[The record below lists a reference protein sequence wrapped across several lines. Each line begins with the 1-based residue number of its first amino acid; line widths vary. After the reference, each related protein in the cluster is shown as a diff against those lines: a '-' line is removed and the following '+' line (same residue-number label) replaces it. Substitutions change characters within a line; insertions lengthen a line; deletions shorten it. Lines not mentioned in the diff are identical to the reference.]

1 MVIDCILRSVE
12 LLYFI
17 GSYFT
22 LHEKREL
29 ELTSFLLDDQI
40 LQMLN
45 DPNHAV
51 REAAISCIEVCRTH
65 GGIVLIALTQLEN
78 FELNGS

>member
-1 MVIDCILRSVE
+1 MVIDFILRSFKLMSFV
-12 LLYFI
+12 
-17 GSYFT
+17 GSYLT
-22 LHEKREL
+22 LLEKREL

-51 REAAISCIEVCRTH
+51 REAAILCIEVCRTH

-78 FELNGS
+78 SILN